1 VSKLRDLKP
10 ELLEE
15 GVDLVISEADWD
27 RIREHLP
34 VDGPPPAEDLLVLL
48 EMRGEARAV
57 CPEFDEYFF
66 PAFKAHLL
74 ADGTISKLEQ
84 FQLLRMLYGG
94 GGIDAAEREFL
105 RELRAELGT
114 VEPEFEA
121 LYNQAMRD

>member
-1 VSKLRDLKP
+1 VSALRQLKP
-10 ELLEE
+10 QLLEE

-27 RIREHLP
+27 RIHEHLP
-34 VDGPPPAEDLLVLL
+34 ADGPPTPDDLLVLL
-48 EMRGEARAV
+48 EMRSEARAV

-74 ADGTISKLEQ
+74 ADGTISKAEQ
-84 FQLLRMLYGG
+84 FRLLRMLYGG
-94 GGIDAAEREFL
+94 GGIDPAERAFL
-105 RELRAELGT
+105 QELRAELGT